1 MISLARDI
9 FEDAREASFELYR
22 HDLKY
27 NAMEA
32 RALSLGG
39 QSDVHVASGS
49 ISDRTRSVDAM
60 VDYEALMERKAARW
74 CEMVDRAVR
83 VLYGDDWEHGIAVS
97 LSMSH
102 AEVLDCIYIQRM
114 GIKATAQRVHWSDR
128 KVCDLRREAFAHID
142 MVGEDAAVAGE

>member
-1 MISLARDI
+1 MISSARDI

-22 HDLKY
+22 HDLRY
-27 NAMEA
+27 NAMEQ

-39 QSDVHVASGS
+39 ATDVHVASGG
-49 ISDRTRSVDAM
+49 IADHTRAVDAM
-60 VDYEALMERKAARW
+60 VDYEALMERKAGRW
-74 CEMVDRAVR
+74 CEAIDRAVR

-114 GIKATAQRVHWSDR
+114 SIKATAQRVHWSDR
-128 KVCDLRREAFAHID
+128 KVCELRREAFAYID
-142 MVGEDAAVAGE
+142 MVGEQAAARGE

>member
-39 QSDVHVASGS
+39 QSDVHVSGG
-49 ISDRTRSVDAM
+49 IADRMRPVDAM

-114 GIKATAQRVHWSDR
+114 SLTATAKRVKWGVN
-128 KVCDLRREAFAHID
+128 KVCELRREAFDHID
-142 MVGEDAAVAGE
+142 QVGEPAAIAGR

>member
-39 QSDVHVASGS
+39 QTDAHVASGG
-49 ISDRTRSVDAM
+49 IADRMRPVDAM

-83 VLYGDDWEHGIAVS
+83 VLYGDDWEHGIAAS

-102 AEVLDCIYIQRM
+102 AEVLDCIYTQRM
-114 GIKATAQRVHWSDR
+114 SLTATAKRVKWGVN
-128 KVCDLRREAFAHID
+128 KVCELRREAFDHID
-142 MVGEDAAVAGE
+142 QVGELAAIAGK

>member
-39 QSDVHVASGS
+39 QSDAHVAPGG
-49 ISDRTRSVDAM
+49 IADRMRPVDAM
-60 VDYEALMERKAARW
+60 VDYEALMERKATRW

-114 GIKATAQRVHWSDR
+114 SLTATAKRVKWGVN
-128 KVCDLRREAFAHID
+128 KVCELRREAFDYID
-142 MVGEDAAVAGE
+142 QVGEPAAIAGR

>member
-1 MISLARDI
+1 MISSARDI

-22 HDLKY
+22 HDLRY

-39 QSDVHVASGS
+39 AADVRVASGG
-49 ISDRTRSVDAM
+49 IADHTRAVDAM
-60 VDYEALMERKAARW
+60 VDYEALMERKTALW
-74 CEMVDRAVR
+74 CEKVDRAVR
-83 VLYGDDWEHGIAVS
+83 VLYGDDWDHGIAAS

-114 GIKATAQRVHWSDR
+114 SIKATAQRVHWSDR
-128 KVCDLRREAFAHID
+128 KVCELRREAFAYID
-142 MVGEDAAVAGE
+142 MVGEQAAARGE

>member
-9 FEDAREASFELYR
+9 FEDAREASAELYR

-39 QSDVHVASGS
+39 QSDVHVASGR
-49 ISDRTRSVDAM
+49 ISDRTRPVDAM
-60 VDYEALMERKAARW
+60 VDYEALMERKTALW
-74 CEMVDRAVR
+74 CEKVDRAVR

-114 GIKATAQRVHWSDR
+114 SIKATAQRVHWSDR
-128 KVCDLRREAFAHID
+128 KVCDLRREAFTYID
-142 MVGEDAAVAGE
+142 LVGESAAVAGE

>member
-9 FEDAREASFELYR
+9 FEGAREASFELYR
-22 HDLKY
+22 HDLRY

-39 QSDVHVASGS
+39 AADVRVASGG
-49 ISDRTRSVDAM
+49 IADRTRAVDAM
-60 VDYEALMERKAARW
+60 VDYEALMERKAERW
-74 CEMVDRAVR
+74 CEAIDRAVR
-83 VLYGDDWEHGIAVS
+83 VLYGDDWEHGIAAG

-114 GIKATAQRVHWSDR
+114 SIKATAQRVHWSDR
-128 KVCDLRREAFAHID
+128 KVCDLRREAFVYID
-142 MVGEDAAVAGE
+142 MVGEQAAVAGE